1 MKNEC
6 IKEELDKNVLE
17 ALGKLDK
24 ISDELKD
31 RYVERDFVIDNCIKA
46 LITGQ
51 TVLMVGPPGTAK
63 SAITDDLC
71 KRIDG
76 GKYFSWLLNRTSDPS
91 EILGPFSLKEMENDK
106 FLRVT
111 KNKLPEA
118 EIVFLDEIFKCNEP
132 TLNILL
138 PLINEKVFYN
148 DGTSCDVPLITLF
161 AASNEYPDEDS
172 LMALYDRLM
181 FRLELN
187 YVQDSTN
194 KLKMYKSF
202 LEGSGQKCSSISLD
216 EIKLIKSE
224 MDTITISDEVLT
236 EYIKLITKIYSE
248 GIIISDRRQNEA
260 LKVLRATALLNRR
273 TSVEVTDFI
282 SLKSVFWNLPDEIE
296 LLSDILKEFTLS
308 PLTKTYNN
316 LRNRFNSINS
326 SSKSVADPGLLYE
339 LKESALI
346 IGAQVSKILSS
357 GNDMDKDL
365 LLKYKSLKSDISSFD
380 EKISGEFDEDDVMMM
395 TS

>member
-1 MKNEC
+1 MKNEL
-6 IKEELDKNVLE
+6 IKEG
-17 ALGKLDK
+17 LGKDVLSVLKKLDL
-24 ISDELKD
+24 ISDELKA

-71 KRIDG
+71 KRIEE

-202 LEGSGQKCSSISLD
+202 LSGSKKSDSTITLD
-216 EIKLIKSE
+216 ELNLIKSA
-224 MDTITISDEVLT
+224 MDQVTISDEVLN
-236 EYIKLITKIYSE
+236 EYIKLINKVYSE
-248 GIIISDRRQNEA
+248 GIIISDRRQNES
-260 LKVLRATALLNRR
+260 LKVLKATALMSRR
-273 TSVEVTDFI
+273 NTVEITDFI
-282 SLKSVFWNLPDEIE
+282 ALKTVFWNLPDEIE
-296 LLSDILKEFTLS
+296 LLSDILKEFTVS
-308 PLTKTYNN
+308 PLTKTYNS
-316 LRNRFNSINS
+316 LRSRFNSINT
-326 SSKSVADPGLLYE
+326 SSKSVSDPGLLYE
-339 LKESALI
+339 LRESALMI
-346 IGAQVSKILSS
+346 SAEVSKILSAS
-357 GNDMDKDL
+357 NDIEKDIA
-365 LLKYKSLKSDISSFD
+365 LKFKSLKNDIASFE
-380 EKISGEFDEDDVMMM
+380 EKVSGEFDEDDVMMM

>member
-1 MKNEC
+1 MKNEL
-6 IKEELDKNVLE
+6 IKEG
-17 ALGKLDK
+17 LGKDVLSVLKKLDL

-31 RYVERDFVIDNCIKA
+31 RYVERDFVLDNCIKA

-71 KRIDG
+71 KRIEE

-202 LEGSGQKCSSISLD
+202 LSGSKKSDSTITLD
-216 EIKLIKSE
+216 ELNLIKSA
-224 MDTITISDEVLT
+224 MDQVTISDEVLN
-236 EYIKLITKIYSE
+236 EYIKLINKVYSE
-248 GIIISDRRQNEA
+248 GIIISDRRQNES
-260 LKVLRATALLNRR
+260 LKVLKATALMSRR
-273 TSVEVTDFI
+273 NTVEITDFI
-282 SLKSVFWNLPDEIE
+282 ALKTVFWNLPDEIE
-296 LLSDILKEFTLS
+296 LLSDILKEFTVS
-308 PLTKTYNN
+308 PLTKTYNS
-316 LRNRFNSINS
+316 LRSRFNSINT
-326 SSKSVADPGLLYE
+326 SSKSVSDPGLLYE
-339 LKESALI
+339 LRESALMI
-346 IGAQVSKILSS
+346 SAEVSKILSAS
-357 GNDMDKDL
+357 NDIEKDIA
-365 LLKYKSLKSDISSFD
+365 LKFKSLKNDIASFE
-380 EKISGEFDEDDVMMM
+380 EKVSGEFDEDDVMMM